1 MSLNYLTKVQIM
13 SISIRFIILSLLTI
27 VISSGKLHSQSS
39 FGLFAGLAT
48 PSELLNQVYN
58 TDLIRSQNV
67 TGILLREAA
76 NSGYTVGIRLRQHV
90 DEQFW
95 FVGGVS
101 LARFPQSVIPIINQ
115 ANTKDT
121 LAIMTTVQNVVPIQ
135 AGMMYQFNKGLVSFH
150 VLGDVTYNYLM
161 NSVDVA
167 YNSQSFPLPPEDESV
182 QRIGF
187 GVGVGLDV
195 HLKVITAS
203 LEAKMNTINFIGR
216 EIDEPERRFF
226 SLTLGVHFGQT
237 Q

>member
-1 MSLNYLTKVQIM
+1 MGSN
-13 SISIRFIILSLLTI
+13 IRFIILTMIII
-27 VISSGKLHSQSS
+27 VLSAGKICSQSS
-39 FGLFAGLAT
+39 FGLYAGLAT
-48 PSELLNQVYN
+48 PSDLLNQVYN
-58 TDLIRSQNV
+58 TDLIKAQNL

-76 NSGYTVGIRLRQHV
+76 SSGYIVGIRLRQHV

-115 ANTKDT
+115 VNAKDT
-121 LAIMTTVQNVVPIQ
+121 LAIMTTFQNVVPIQ

-150 VLGDVTYNYLM
+150 VLGDITYNYLL
-161 NSVDVA
+161 NSVDVV
-167 YNSQSFPLPPEDESV
+167 YNNNSFPLPPEENTV

-187 GVGVGLDV
+187 GIGAGLDV

>member
-1 MSLNYLTKVQIM
+1 MVRFKSFLA
-13 SISIRFIILSLLTI
+13 ISIISLCAMTSQI
-27 VISSGKLHSQSS
+27 YSQSS
-39 FGLFAGLAT
+39 FGIFAGMAT
-48 PSELLNQVYN
+48 PSDLLNQVYN
-58 TDLIRSQNV
+58 TDLISSPNL

-76 NSGYTVGIRLRQHV
+76 RSGYTIGIRLRQNV
-90 DEQFW
+90 DDQFW

-121 LAIMTTVQNVVPIQ
+121 MAIMTTIQNVVPIQ

-150 VLGDVTYNYLM
+150 VLGDVTYNHLM
-161 NSVDVA
+161 NSVDVS

-187 GVGVGLDV
+187 GIGAGLDV
-195 HLKVITAS
+195 NLKILTAT

-216 EIDEPERRFF
+216 DQDEPEKRFF
-226 SLTLGVHFGQT
+226 TLTLGVHFGQT